1 VAVSGHRHE
10 RLQDQIRTEVAEIIA
25 LELKDPRIGFATV
38 TRVELSR
45 DFHAARVWVSVLG
58 EEETQRGTLEGLAS
72 AAGYLRRGIAQRLR
86 LRRAPELTFALDH
99 GIQDALKVESLL
111 EKIHRQG

>member
-1 VAVSGHRHE
+1 MNAPGHRQE
-10 RLQDQIRTEVAEIIA
+10 RLQDQIRTEVAEIIT
-25 LELKDPRIGFATV
+25 LELKDPRIGFVTV

-58 EEETQRGTLEGLAS
+58 EEDAQRGTIEGLAS
-72 AAGYLRRGIAQRLR
+72 AAGYLRHEIGHRLR

-111 EKIHRQG
+111 EKINRES

>member
-1 VAVSGHRHE
+1 MNAPGHRQE
-10 RLQDQIRTEVAEIIA
+10 RLQDQIRTEVAEIIT
-25 LELKDPRIGFATV
+25 LELKDPRIGFVTV

-58 EEETQRGTLEGLAS
+58 EETAQRGTIEGLTS
-72 AAGYLRRGIAQRLR
+72 AAGYLRHEIGHRLR

-111 EKIHRQG
+111 EKINRES